1 MDEAQPILDIPA
13 ISYAEVERQ
22 QRERAAQRELPAGT
36 SGRSTP
42 KEQRMPRE
50 AVIGPQI
57 VEAVNAKLAEGGL
70 NRSQAFAAVAAER
83 GMRPGTVAANYYRVV
98 RKQNPSALKSTR
110 RTRAAGASRTTGR
123 AAAKKPARAARRTRR
138 SAAPAAPAA
147 AAASTDVQAIAAQL
161 VRNVEAL
168 AAAVTAQSKELQ
180 ELRSRLD
187 GVRSLLG

>member
-1 MDEAQPILDIPA
+1 MDESQPILDIPA

-22 QRERAAQRELPAGT
+22 QRERAVQREVLAGA
-36 SGRSTP
+36 SSRSTA

-98 RKQNPSALKSTR
+98 RKENPGALKQTR
-110 RTRAAGASRTTGR
+110 RRGRAGAARV
-123 AAAKKPARAARRTRR
+123 AKRPAVRRTRR
-138 SAAPAAPAA
+138 AAAAAPAA
-147 AAASTDVQAIAAQL
+147 AAGGGDVQAIAAQL

-168 AAAVTAQSKELQ
+168 AAAVTAQDQELKA
-180 ELRSRLD
+180 LRSRLD

>member
-1 MDEAQPILDIPA
+1 MDKGQPILDIPA
-13 ISYAEVERQ
+13 ISYAEIERQ
-22 QRERAAQRELPAGT
+22 QRERAVAREMPAGT
-36 SGRSTP
+36 SGRSTA

-57 VEAVNAKLAEGGL
+57 VEAVNAKLAQGGL
-70 NRSQAFAAVAAER
+70 NRSQAFAAVAADR

-98 RKQNPSALKSTR
+98 RKENPSALKQTR
-110 RTRAAGASRTTGR
+110 RGRRPGRPAKSAVRTV
-123 AAAKKPARAARRTRR
+123 RR
-138 SAAPAAPAA
+138 SRPAATPAAPAA
-147 AAASTDVQAIAAQL
+147 AGGDVQVIAAQL

-168 AAAVTAQSKELQ
+168 AAAVTAQSKELH

>member
-22 QRERAAQRELPAGT
+22 QRERAAQRETPAGT

-70 NRSQAFAAVAAER
+70 NRSQAFAAVAADR

-123 AAAKKPARAARRTRR
+123 AAAKKPARAA
-138 SAAPAAPAA
+138 
-147 AAASTDVQAIAAQL
+147 ASSDVQAIAAQL

-168 AAAVTAQSKELQ
+168 AAAVTAQSKELK